1 MVPRSEKQE
10 RETPLK
16 AALAPAQGRTM
27 GLWKMTRPIVT
38 PSTLHSRVGE
48 NKVTLHLLQL
58 EQGGERWC
66 SSREVA
72 NLLFHWGGKDLV
84 NKMLKVK
91 RNEMVERLIKE
102 QEQPKGA
109 R

>member
-1 MVPRSEKQE
+1 
-10 RETPLK
+10 
-16 AALAPAQGRTM
+16 
-27 GLWKMTRPIVT
+27 MTV
-38 PSTLHSRVGE
+38 
-48 NKVTLHLLQL
+48 HLLQL

-72 NLLFHWGGKDLV
+72 NFLFHWGGKDLV

-102 QEQPKGA
+102 QEQPKDA
-109 R
+109 ALAE